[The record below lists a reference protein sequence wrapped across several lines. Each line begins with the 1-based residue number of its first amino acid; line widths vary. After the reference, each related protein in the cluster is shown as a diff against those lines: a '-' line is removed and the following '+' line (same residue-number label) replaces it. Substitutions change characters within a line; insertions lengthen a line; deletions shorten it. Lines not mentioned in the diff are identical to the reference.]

1 MIDKLTFKEKLIQYC
16 DIKEE
21 IKRLE
26 KRIERLRKQ
35 PDYVADVVQNGYKHH
50 AVIRGYDRKREHK
63 LDVLEDILQER
74 HDTLLSIQIEVETF
88 IDTIPKSDI
97 RDIFTYRYIYNMK
110 WFEIAQEMKLNGES
124 VPRNRHDRYLEKIA

>member
-26 KRIERLRKQ
+26 KKIKRLRKQ
-35 PDYVADVVQNGYKHH
+35 PDYVADVVQNGYKHR
-50 AVIRGYDRKREHK
+50 AVIRGYDKKREHK
-63 LDVLEDILQER
+63 IDILEDILQER
-74 HDTLLSIQIEVETF
+74 HDTLLDIQIEVETF
-88 IDTIPKSDI
+88 IDRIPKSDI

-110 WFEIAQEMKLNGES
+110 WFEIAQEMNLKGES

>member
-50 AVIRGYDRKREHK
+50 AVIRGYDKKREHK
-63 LDVLEDILQER
+63 IDILQER
-74 HDTLLSIQIEVETF
+74 HDTLLDIQIEVETF
-88 IDTIPKSDI
+88 IDGIPKSNI
-97 RDIFTYRYIYNMK
+97 RDIFTYRYIEGMNWVQVGHAMK
-110 WFEIAQEMKLNGES
+110 STAEAVRKTHDRFLEEIA
-124 VPRNRHDRYLEKIA
+124 

>member
-21 IKRLE
+21 IKRLK

-35 PDYVADVVQNGYKHH
+35 PDYIADVVQNGYKHR

-63 LDVLEDILQER
+63 LDILEDILQER

-97 RDIFTYRYIYNMK
+97 RDIFTYRYIDRMSWIHIQHKMKYND
-110 WFEIAQEMKLNGES
+110 ES
-124 VPRNRHDRYLEKIA
+124 KARKKHDRFLEKIA

>member
-50 AVIRGYDRKREHK
+50 AVIRGYDKKREHK
-63 LDVLEDILQER
+63 IDILEDILQER
-74 HDTLLSIQIEVETF
+74 HDTLLDIQIEVETF
-88 IDTIPKSDI
+88 IDGIPKSNI
-97 RDIFTYRYIYNMK
+97 RDIFTYRYIEGMNWVQVGHAMK
-110 WFEIAQEMKLNGES
+110 STAEAVRKTHDRFLEEIA
-124 VPRNRHDRYLEKIA
+124 

>member
-97 RDIFTYRYIYNMK
+97 RDIFTYRYIDNMEWHK
-110 WFEIAQEMKLNGES
+110 IAQKMKLNDES
-124 VPRNRHDRYLEKIA
+124 VPRKRHDRYLEKIA

>member
-1 MIDKLTFKEKLIQYC
+1 MKDKVAFKEKLIQYC

-50 AVIRGYDRKREHK
+50 AVIRGYDRKREYK
-63 LDVLEDILQER
+63 LDILEDILQER
-74 HDTLLSIQIEVETF
+74 HDKLLDIQIEVETF
-88 IDTIPKSDI
+88 IDRIPKSNI
-97 RDIFTYRYIYNMK
+97 RDIFTYRYIEGMSWIQIQHK
-110 WFEIAQEMKLNGES
+110 MRLNS
-124 VPRNRHDRYLEKIA
+124 DSAARVAHDRFLEEIT